1 MVLLVSAG
9 LLASSLSRLR
19 DVSSGFDEDHV
30 LLAEL
35 DVQQAGAGAD
45 RAAVLYDEIPRR
57 LAAQPGIVAAS
68 LSFPPLFGGRLGW
81 TVSFPGLDLPL
92 TSFPFYRVT
101 PGYFEAVGLDV
112 VRGRGFSHSDGHDA
126 PRVALVN
133 ETMAAQVFGA
143 RAALGQRIRI
153 NEAAAEIVGVVRD
166 AHTRDIRLPM
176 EGVFYLPVAQP
187 HGIPANLSPRSL
199 EVRGQGDPARLGE
212 LVRRTVGEVQAGLV
226 PTNVR
231 PLSEQIER
239 TLVKERLLA
248 LLAGAFGLSALGLVA
263 LGLYGV
269 ISQWATQRTRE
280 MGIRLALGATPL
292 GVVWLVLRQAL
303 LLLLVG
309 LALGAS
315 GSFAASRVLGALLFR
330 VEPFDPAILLG
341 ASLVLAAVTAMAAYL
356 PARRVARVDPM
367 HALRCE

>member
-1 MVLLVSAG
+1 M
-9 LLASSLSRLR
+9 
-19 DVSSGFDEDHV
+19 
-30 LLAEL
+30 
-35 DVQQAGAGAD
+35 
-45 RAAVLYDEIPRR
+45 
-57 LAAQPGIVAAS
+57 
-68 LSFPPLFGGRLGW
+68 
-81 TVSFPGLDLPL
+81 
-92 TSFPFYRVT
+92 
-101 PGYFEAVGLDV
+101 
-112 VRGRGFSHSDGHDA
+112 
-126 PRVALVN
+126 
-133 ETMAAQVFGA
+133 
-143 RAALGQRIRI
+143 
-153 NEAAAEIVGVVRD
+153 
-166 AHTRDIRLPM
+166 
-176 EGVFYLPVAQP
+176 
-187 HGIPANLSPRSL
+187 
-199 EVRGQGDPARLGE
+199 
-212 LVRRTVGEVQAGLV
+212 
-226 PTNVR
+226 
-231 PLSEQIER
+231 
-239 TLVKERLLA
+239 LA